1 MKNTLSIPCQFCDK
15 NVFVSKTFSFIF
27 KNLCEKI
34 RKIAK
39 IDKIF
44 DKWHVFGTFLTRTKK
59 PKNPDKMGTFWGQR
73 GVLCQMSK
81 IFLI

>member
-1 MKNTLSIPCQFCDK
+1 MNEFESHTIPFHFSKFWRKIPCQFCAK
-15 NVFVSKTFSFIF
+15 NVIVSKTFSFVF

-44 DKWHVFGTFLTRTKK
+44 DKWHVFGTFLTRPKK
-59 PKNPDKMGTFWGQR
+59 PKNPDKMGTFWG
-73 GVLCQMSK
+73 
-81 IFLI
+81 